1 MCDSRLEKIKK
12 NAMTRNSFCILLFIF
27 AAINL
32 MSCNTTPEPLKL
44 GTDNCYFCKM
54 TISDDRFGAEI
65 VTTKGKIY
73 KFDDTHCILSYLK
86 TKDLP
91 EANIKAIYLTD
102 FSGQHQLLN
111 TQKIFL
117 LKSDELH
124 SPMNGNIAAF
134 DNKDSLKLLQQK
146 FPGKIISWESL
157 LEQ

>member
-1 MCDSRLEKIKK
+1 MEEFKK
-12 NAMTRNSFCILLFIF
+12 NTMIRNAVFI
-27 AAINL
+27 AIMISAVINL
-32 MSCNTTPEPLKL
+32 SSCNTAAEPLKL

-65 VTTKGKIY
+65 VTTKGKVY
-73 KFDDTHCILSYLK
+73 KFDDAHCILSYLK

-91 EANIKAIYLTD
+91 DAYIKAIYLTN

-117 LKSDELH
+117 LKSELLH

-134 DNKDSLKLLQQK
+134 DNTDSLKLMQQK
-146 FPGKIISWESL
+146 FSGELINWESL
-157 LEQ
+157 LQQ

>member
-1 MCDSRLEKIKK
+1 
-12 NAMTRNSFCILLFIF
+12 
-27 AAINL
+27 
-32 MSCNTTPEPLKL
+32 
-44 GTDNCYFCKM
+44 M

>member
-1 MCDSRLEKIKK
+1 
-12 NAMTRNSFCILLFIF
+12 MTRNSFYILLFLL

-32 MSCNTTPEPLKL
+32 LSCNTAPEPLKV

-65 VTTKGKIY
+65 VTTKGKVY

-91 EANIKAIYLTD
+91 AANIKAIYLTD
-102 FSGQHQLLN
+102 YSGQHQLLN

-117 LKSDELH
+117 LKSDQLH

-134 DNKDSLKLLQQK
+134 DNADSLNIMQQK
-146 FPGKIISWESL
+146 FPGETISWQSL
-157 LEQ
+157 HEQ

>member
-1 MCDSRLEKIKK
+1 
-12 NAMTRNSFCILLFIF
+12 MTLNRVYLLLFLL

-32 MSCNTTPEPLKL
+32 LSCNTAPEPIKV

-65 VTTKGKIY
+65 VTTKGKVY

-86 TKDLP
+86 SKYLP
-91 EANIKAIYLTD
+91 EANIKTIYLTN

-117 LKSDELH
+117 LKSELLH

-134 DNKDSLKLLQQK
+134 ENADSLKLMQQK
-146 FPGKIISWESL
+146 FPGEIVNWEVL
-157 LEQ
+157 LKQ

>member
-1 MCDSRLEKIKK
+1 
-12 NAMTRNSFCILLFIF
+12 MTLNRFYLLLFLL

-32 MSCNTTPEPLKL
+32 LSCNTAPEPIKV

-65 VTTKGKIY
+65 VTAKGKVY
-73 KFDDTHCILSYLK
+73 KFDDTHCLLSYLK

-102 FSGQHQLLN
+102 FNGQHQLLN
-111 TQKIFL
+111 TQKALL
-117 LKSDELH
+117 LKSDLLH

-134 DNKDSLKLLQQK
+134 ENADSLKLMQQK
-146 FPGKIISWESL
+146 FPGEIVNWDVL
-157 LEQ
+157 LKQ